1 MLNNLNWRHKF
12 DLPNGLQVI
21 SLSVTDE
28 KIKATDKR
36 SGDKVVSHSEET
48 MRSKQS
54 PIHQILIEHY
64 FCTKYSFFLVS
75 YRAREEYW
83 QSIHSFIIFTNIYSH
98 DQHGEQEKEQCLM
111 WVKCD
116 MGFI

>member
-12 DLPNGLQVI
+12 DLPNGLRVI

-28 KIKATDKR
+28 KINATDKR

-64 FCTKYSFFLVS
+64 FCTKYPFF
-75 YRAREEYW
+75 W
-83 QSIHSFIIFTNIYSH
+83 FPI
-98 DQHGEQEKEQCLM
+98 GQEKNTGNLFIHLLFLLIFIHM
-111 WVKCD
+111 IN
-116 MGFI
+116 MGSRRKSNV